1 MIHIYK
7 SVYWKKKEIFWR
19 KRIMRKG
26 GRERIQKEENK
37 IQAKKAGKYKKHW
50 KEESIKKEKMDEKQR
65 NQVG

>member
-1 MIHIYK
+1 
-7 SVYWKKKEIFWR
+7 
-19 KRIMRKG
+19 MRKG
-26 GRERIQKEENK
+26 DRERIQKEENK